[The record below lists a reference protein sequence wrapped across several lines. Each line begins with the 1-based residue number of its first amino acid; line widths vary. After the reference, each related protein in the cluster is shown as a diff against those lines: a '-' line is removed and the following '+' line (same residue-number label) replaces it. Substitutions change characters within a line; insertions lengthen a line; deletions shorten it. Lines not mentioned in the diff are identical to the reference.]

1 MTAPGNITA
10 YSDRRLKSNIRN
22 LENSLDKVLNMQ
34 GVAFDDFN
42 GRANIG
48 LIAQDV
54 MNILPEVVIKGDEYY
69 TLSYANIVA
78 ILIEAIKELKK
89 EIDELKK

>member
-1 MTAPGNITA
+1 
-10 YSDRRLKSNIRN
+10 
-22 LENSLDKVLNMQ
+22 MQ
-34 GVAFDDFN
+34 GVSFNDTN
-42 GRANIG
+42 GRPSIG

-54 MNILPEVVIKGDEYY
+54 LKVLPEVVIKGDEYY